1 MTPEEAQAVDKVRST
16 FDELDCYRAQVQTP
30 FVPKATSKLS
40 RSDAAWT
47 LLPAS
52 QHVHASLAAAYD
64 HLDLIRL
71 TIEQRRGFATATYSV
86 SRGALLSASQA
97 LWLLAID
104 ETDATRVERGL
115 MFSEEWYV
123 QRIRWQELMTPD
135 LANADDAAKS
145 GEQLRRFDED
155 LARLRSLR
163 TTKARMNSTAIVEE
177 AARMIHPDSPL
188 LQRSTV
194 REWRRTGG
202 DAHGLGWPLMT
213 QSVVWGER
221 GGDGLT
227 GAVAEVDLVS
237 LANAYLAAWLVL
249 KRGFKEA
256 SEAASAED

>member
-16 FDELDCYRAQVQTP
+16 FDQLERYSARVQTP
-30 FVPKATSKLS
+30 FVPESKS
-40 RSDAAWT
+40 RLGVCDAVWT
-47 LLPAS
+47 RLPVS

-86 SRGALLSASQA
+86 SRGALLAASQA

-104 ETDATRVERGL
+104 ESEATMAERGL
-115 MFSEEWYV
+115 IFSEEWYV

-135 LANADDAAKS
+135 LSGAEHAAKS
-145 GEQLRRFDED
+145 GDQLRRFDED
-155 LARLRSLR
+155 LGRLRSLR
-163 TTKARMNSTAIVEE
+163 TSKAKMNATAIVEE
-177 AARMIHPDSPL
+177 AARIAHPDSPL

-213 QSVVWGER
+213 QSVAWGEL
-221 GGDGLT
+221 GADGLT
-227 GAVAEVDLVS
+227 EAVAEVDLVS
-237 LANAYLAAWLVL
+237 LANGYLGAWLVL
-249 KRGFKEA
+249 ERGFN
-256 SEAASAED
+256 EAALAAAA